1 MTAEVLE
8 YAYNI
13 TRMFPFNTLKNLKD
27 LRQEDFPFSGVGTH
41 DLYICISICIL
52 GLALPLQNLG
62 EGSGSL
68 LRADLGDPKQKECCR
83 ILRSFGK
90 MCA

>member
-27 LRQEDFPFSGVGTH
+27 LRQEDFPFSGVAG
-41 DLYICISICIL
+41 L
-52 GLALPLQNLG
+52 GLMTFIYVYLYVY
-62 EGSGSL
+62 
-68 LRADLGDPKQKECCR
+68 
-83 ILRSFGK
+83 
-90 MCA
+90 